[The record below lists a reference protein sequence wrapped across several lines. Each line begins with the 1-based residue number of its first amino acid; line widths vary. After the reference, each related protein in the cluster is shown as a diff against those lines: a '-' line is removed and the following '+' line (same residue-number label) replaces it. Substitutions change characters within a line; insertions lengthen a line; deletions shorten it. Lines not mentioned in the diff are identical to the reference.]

1 MAQNIIAA
9 NWKMNNDEY
18 SSKKLTYEFLK
29 LLNRKNDPKTLKV
42 LCVPHPFLLSIDNM
56 CTGTESI
63 FVGAQNCSSFKQGAF
78 TGEVSAAMLK
88 SLGIK
93 YVIIGHSERRELFS
107 ETNEELL
114 NKVLL
119 SVERNISPIFCC
131 GEPLIFRN
139 KNNHLEYVINQLK
152 ETVLK
157 LNKESFQKVI
167 IAYEPVWAI
176 GSGKTASN
184 EEIEEMHVTIRKT
197 IKQKFGSSVSK
208 NTSILYGGSV
218 NVFNAKEI
226 FKIND
231 VNGGLIGG
239 ASLQAQEFIDIVN
252 SIS

>member
-29 LLNRKNDPKTLKV
+29 LLNRKNNPKTLKV

-56 CTGTESI
+56 CTGTESV

-78 TGEVSAAMLK
+78 TGEVSAVMLK

-93 YVIIGHSERRELFS
+93 YVIIGHSERRDFFS

-114 NKVLL
+114 NKVLR

-184 EEIEEMHVTIRKT
+184 EEIEEMHVAIRKT

-218 NVFNAKEI
+218 NAFNAKEI
-226 FKIND
+226 FEIND

>member
-29 LLNRKNDPKTLKV
+29 LLNRKNDPKTLKI

-56 CTGTESI
+56 CTGTESV

-78 TGEVSAAMLK
+78 TGEVSAVMLK

-114 NKVLL
+114 NKILL
-119 SVERNISPIFCC
+119 SVERNISPVFCC

-184 EEIEEMHVTIRKT
+184 EEIEEMHVAIRKT

-218 NVFNAKEI
+218 NANNAKEI
-226 FKIND
+226 FEIND

>member
-56 CTGTESI
+56 CTGTESV

-78 TGEVSAAMLK
+78 TGEVSAIMLK

-184 EEIEEMHVTIRKT
+184 EEIEEMHVAIRKT

-218 NVFNAKEI
+218 NVINAKEI
-226 FKIND
+226 FEIND